1 MKLIY
6 FNARGRAELA
16 RLILAQAG
24 EAYDDERIEGAD
36 WPKLKPSKP
45 ILIPLISNSMSELE
59 QTRSCL
65 LQNLYTF
72 LSDAWRG
79 TASVG
84 S

>member
-45 ILIPLISNSMSELE
+45 ILIPLISKINV
-59 QTRSCL
+59 RIRK
-65 LQNLYTF
+65 NLKWF
-72 LSDAWRG
+72 AEK
-79 TASVG
+79 
-84 S
+84 

>member
-1 MKLIY
+1 MPIYYSKIGKMKLIY

-45 ILIPLISNSMSELE
+45 ILIPLISNSMSDK
-59 QTRSCL
+59 TRSGL
-65 LQNLYTF
+65 LYNSHF
-72 LSDAWRG
+72 FH
-79 TASVG
+79 
-84 S
+84 

>member
-45 ILIPLISNSMSELE
+45 ILIPLIANSMSDNIR
-59 QTRSCL
+59 T
-65 LQNLYTF
+65 NLKWF
-72 LSDAWRG
+72 AEK
-79 TASVG
+79 
-84 S
+84 